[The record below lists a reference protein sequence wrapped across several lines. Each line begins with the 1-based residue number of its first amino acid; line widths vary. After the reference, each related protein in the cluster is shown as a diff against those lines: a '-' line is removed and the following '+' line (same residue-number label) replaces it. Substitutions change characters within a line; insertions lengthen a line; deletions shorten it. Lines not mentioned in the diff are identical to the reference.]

1 MHEVIICEKPKAAE
15 KISSALSR
23 DAAKKHYKKVP
34 YYEFEENGKKTTVL
48 TAVGH
53 LYSLAPKNKKQ
64 HKLFD
69 VEWVPLYEKD
79 KKKKYV
85 KNYIDA
91 IKKLSKD
98 ADSFVHACDYDI
110 EGTLIGYNA
119 LKYACGEKSL
129 KNVTRMKFSTLTDED
144 ILIAYKKPME
154 LDFKQVDSG
163 IARHVLDFFFG
174 VNMSKYLTDSVM
186 TATKRYIQLSAG
198 RVQTP
203 TLSIL
208 VDREKQIKEFIPV
221 PYWLI
226 KADLDVVGVKE
237 GVTADHKRGKIL
249 EKKDADD
256 ILAECKGKNAVI
268 KEVNLRKTTKTP
280 PFPFDLGSLQ
290 SEAYGVFG
298 FSPRKTQQI
307 AQNLY
312 TEGYTSY
319 PRTSS
324 QKLPKSIGYDKILKK
339 LSYSSAFGSHV
350 TKLKKPY
357 KPNEGKKTD
366 EAHPAIHPTGVLP
379 KELSTDDRKLY
390 ELIVYRFISV
400 FGENATLETMKTILT
415 IGKEE
420 FNFSKKRMSKLGW
433 MEHYPFR
440 KVEEDYFPTLSE
452 GESLN
457 VKEVR
462 AEDKETKPPARYNQA
477 SLIRELEKRGLGTK
491 STRANIIDILFS
503 RKYVEGKKIT
513 VNQLGEHL
521 IDTLKKYSN
530 KITSEELT
538 REFETKLEGIMEG
551 KDKKDKIIA
560 EARVEV
566 SSILDDIEKNKLK
579 IGEELYASYRE
590 SRVVGKCKC
599 GKNLILINS
608 PRGGNFVGCSGYPEC
623 KSTYSMPKGAT
634 VLKTTCEKC
643 GLPMISFGKP
653 RQRACLDPKCGK
665 DGREPTNEVVGK
677 CPDCGSDL
685 IKRSGRYGE
694 FIGCSGFPKCRFT
707 MSIDQDINNKTAAK
721 TMVGAKKTVGK
732 RTATKKTATRKTAT
746 RKTATRKTA
755 TRKTATRKTATRKT
769 ATRKTATRKT
779 GTKTAGKKKR
789 STKKTK

>member
-1 MHEVIICEKPKAAE
+1 MHEVIICEKPKASE
-15 KISSALSR
+15 KISAALSKN
-23 DAAKKHYKKVP
+23 AVKKSYKKVP

-53 LYSLAPKNKKQ
+53 LYSLSPKDRKQ
-64 HKLFD
+64 KKLFD

-85 KNYIDA
+85 KNYVDA
-91 IKKLSKD
+91 IKKFSKD
-98 ADSFVHACDYDI
+98 ADRFVHACDYDI

-129 KNVTRMKFSTLTDED
+129 DNAVRMKFSTLTEED
-144 ILIAYKKPME
+144 LIEAYEHPLE
-154 LDFKQVDSG
+154 IDFKQVDSG

-186 TATKRYIQLSAG
+186 KATKRYIQLSAG

-208 VDREKQIKEFIPV
+208 VDREKEISKFVPV

-226 KADLDVVGVKE
+226 KADLDVSGVDE
-237 GVTADHKRGKIL
+237 IITADHKKGKIM
-249 EKKDADD
+249 EKKAADA
-256 ILAECKGKNAVI
+256 ILSECEGKDALVSGVDL
-268 KEVNLRKTTKTP
+268 KKTKKTP
-280 PFPFDLGSLQ
+280 PVPFDLGSLQ
-290 SEAYGVFG
+290 SEAYAVFG

-339 LSYSSAFGSHV
+339 LSYNSAFGKQIS
-350 TKLKKPY
+350 KLKKPY

-366 EAHPAIHPTGVLP
+366 EAHPAIHPTGLLP
-379 KELSTDDRKLY
+379 KEISTDYRKIY
-390 ELIVYRFISV
+390 ELITYRFISV
-400 FGENATLETMKTILT
+400 FGEDALLETMKTRLE

-420 FNFSKKRMSKLGW
+420 FSFSKKRMAKMGW
-433 MEHYPFR
+433 MEHYPFK
-440 KVEEDYFPTLSE
+440 KVNNDEFPDIKE
-452 GESLN
+452 GETID

-491 STRANIIDILFS
+491 STRANIIDILYN
-503 RKYVEGKKIT
+503 RKYVEGKKIV
-513 VNQLGEHL
+513 VNELGEHL
-521 IDTLKKYSN
+521 IDTLKKYSS

-538 REFETKLEGIMEG
+538 REFEEKMEGIMEG
-551 KDKKDKIIA
+551 NTKKGEVIKEA
-560 EARVEV
+560 EVEV
-566 SSILDDIEKNKLK
+566 ASILDDIESNKLK
-579 IGEELYASYRE
+579 IGEELYAAYRE

-599 GKNLILINS
+599 GHNLILIDS
-608 PRGGNFVGCSGYPEC
+608 PRGGSFVGCSGYPDC
-623 KSTYSMPKGAT
+623 KSTYSLPRGASI
-634 VLKTTCEKC
+634 LKTTCEKC

-665 DGREPTNEVVGK
+665 EGKEPTNEVVGK
-677 CPDCGSDL
+677 CPECGSNL

-707 MSIDQDINNKTAAK
+707 QSIEKGD
-721 TMVGAKKTVGK
+721 
-732 RTATKKTATRKTAT
+732 
-746 RKTATRKTA
+746 
-755 TRKTATRKTATRKT
+755 
-769 ATRKTATRKT
+769 
-779 GTKTAGKKKR
+779 
-789 STKKTK
+789 

>member
-1 MHEVIICEKPKAAE
+1 MHEVIICEKPKASE
-15 KISSALSR
+15 KISAALSKN
-23 DAAKKHYKKVP
+23 AVKKSYKKVP

-53 LYSLAPKNKKQ
+53 LYSLSPKDRKQ
-64 HKLFD
+64 KKLFD

-85 KNYIDA
+85 KNYVDA
-91 IKKLSKD
+91 IKKFSKN
-98 ADSFVHACDYDI
+98 ADRFVHACDYDI

-129 KNVTRMKFSTLTDED
+129 DNAVRMKFSTLTEED
-144 ILIAYKKPME
+144 LIEAYEHPLE
-154 LDFKQVDSG
+154 IDFKQVDSG

-186 TATKRYIQLSAG
+186 KATKRYIQLSAG

-208 VDREKQIKEFIPV
+208 VDREKEISKFVPV

-226 KADLDVVGVKE
+226 KADLDVSGVE
-237 GVTADHKRGKIL
+237 EIITADHKKGKIM
-249 EKKDADD
+249 ERKDADA
-256 ILAECKGKNAVI
+256 ILSECEGKDAIVSGVDL
-268 KEVNLRKTTKTP
+268 KKTKKTP
-280 PFPFDLGSLQ
+280 PVPFDLGSLQ
-290 SEAYGVFG
+290 SEAYAVFG

-339 LSYSSAFGSHV
+339 LSYNSAFGKQIS
-350 TKLKKPY
+350 KLKKPY
-357 KPNEGKKTD
+357 KPNEGKKID
-366 EAHPAIHPTGVLP
+366 EAHPAIHPTGLLP
-379 KELSTDDRKLY
+379 KEISTDYRKIY
-390 ELIVYRFISV
+390 ELITYRFISV
-400 FGENATLETMKTILT
+400 FGEDALLETMKTRLE

-420 FNFSKKRMSKLGW
+420 FSFTKKRMAKMGW
-433 MEHYPFR
+433 MEHYPFK
-440 KVEEDYFPTLSE
+440 KVENDEFPDIKE
-452 GESLN
+452 GETID

-491 STRANIIDILFS
+491 STRANIIDILYN
-503 RKYVEGKKIT
+503 RKYVEGKKIV
-513 VNQLGEHL
+513 VNELGEHL
-521 IDTLKKYSN
+521 IDTLKKYSS

-538 REFETKLEGIMEG
+538 REFEEKMEGIMEG
-551 KDKKDKIIA
+551 NTKKDEVIGEA
-560 EARVEV
+560 EVEV
-566 SSILDDIEKNKLK
+566 ASILDDIESNKLK
-579 IGEELYASYRE
+579 IGEELYAAYRE

-599 GKNLILINS
+599 GHNLILIDS
-608 PRGGNFVGCSGYPEC
+608 PRGGSFVGCSGYPDC
-623 KSTYSMPKGAT
+623 KSTYSLPRGANI
-634 VLKTTCEKC
+634 LKTTCEKC

-665 DGREPTNEVVGK
+665 EGKEPTNEVVGK
-677 CPDCGSDL
+677 CPECGSNL

-707 MSIDQDINNKTAAK
+707 QSIEKED
-721 TMVGAKKTVGK
+721 
-732 RTATKKTATRKTAT
+732 
-746 RKTATRKTA
+746 
-755 TRKTATRKTATRKT
+755 
-769 ATRKTATRKT
+769 
-779 GTKTAGKKKR
+779 
-789 STKKTK
+789 

>member
-1 MHEVIICEKPKAAE
+1 MHEVIICEKPKASE
-15 KISSALSR
+15 KISAALSKN
-23 DAAKKHYKKVP
+23 AVKKSYKKVP

-53 LYSLAPKNKKQ
+53 LYSLSPKDRKQ
-64 HKLFD
+64 KKLFD

-85 KNYIDA
+85 KNYVDA
-91 IKKLSKD
+91 IKKFSKD
-98 ADSFVHACDYDI
+98 ADRFVHACDYDI

-129 KNVTRMKFSTLTDED
+129 DNAVRMKFSTLTEED
-144 ILIAYKKPME
+144 LIEAYEHPLE
-154 LDFKQVDSG
+154 IDFKQVDSG

-186 TATKRYIQLSAG
+186 KATKRYIQLSAG

-208 VDREKQIKEFIPV
+208 VDREKEISKFVPV

-226 KADLDVVGVKE
+226 KADLDVSGVDE
-237 GVTADHKRGKIL
+237 IVTADHKKGKIM
-249 EKKDADD
+249 ERKDAEA
-256 ILAECKGKNAVI
+256 ILSECEGKDALVSGVDL
-268 KEVNLRKTTKTP
+268 KKTKKTP
-280 PFPFDLGSLQ
+280 PVPFDLGSLQ
-290 SEAYGVFG
+290 SEAYAVFG

-339 LSYSSAFGSHV
+339 LSYNSAFGKQIS
-350 TKLKKPY
+350 KLKKPY

-366 EAHPAIHPTGVLP
+366 EAHPAIHPTGLLP
-379 KELSTDDRKLY
+379 KEISTDYRKIY
-390 ELIVYRFISV
+390 ELITYRFISV
-400 FGENATLETMKTILT
+400 FGEDALLETMKTRLE

-420 FNFSKKRMSKLGW
+420 FSFTKKRMAKMGW
-433 MEHYPFR
+433 MEHYPFK
-440 KVEEDYFPTLSE
+440 KVENDEFPDINE
-452 GESLN
+452 GETID

-491 STRANIIDILFS
+491 STRANIIDILYN
-503 RKYVEGKKIT
+503 RKYVEGKKIV
-513 VNQLGEHL
+513 VNELGEHL
-521 IDTLKKYSN
+521 IDTLKKYSS

-538 REFETKLEGIMEG
+538 REFEEKMEGIMEG
-551 KDKKDKIIA
+551 NTKKDEVIGEA
-560 EARVEV
+560 EVEV
-566 SSILDDIEKNKLK
+566 ASILDDIESNKLK
-579 IGEELYASYRE
+579 IGEELYAAYRE

-599 GKNLILINS
+599 GHNLILIDS
-608 PRGGNFVGCSGYPEC
+608 PRGGSFVGCSGYPDC
-623 KSTYSMPKGAT
+623 KSTYSLPRGASI
-634 VLKTTCEKC
+634 LKTTCEKC

-665 DGREPTNEVVGK
+665 EGKESTNEVVGK
-677 CPDCGSDL
+677 CPECGSDL

-707 MSIDQDINNKTAAK
+707 QSIEKED
-721 TMVGAKKTVGK
+721 
-732 RTATKKTATRKTAT
+732 
-746 RKTATRKTA
+746 
-755 TRKTATRKTATRKT
+755 
-769 ATRKTATRKT
+769 
-779 GTKTAGKKKR
+779 
-789 STKKTK
+789 